1 MGSVFARRFQ
11 APSFQ
16 TFQTVPSRVFD
27 PPVQPRDAFIPRSQS
42 EVNSMKS
49 NRSLIAAVIFLAAGL
64 GMIFVYCNG
73 TTSMNVGY
81 PFAGSA
87 LHVAITTTGP
97 AAVGGVA
104 LALLGLL
111 LLIWAFIWAI
121 VEVGR
126 T

>member
-1 MGSVFARRFQ
+1 
-11 APSFQ
+11 
-16 TFQTVPSRVFD
+16 
-27 PPVQPRDAFIPRSQS
+27 
-42 EVNSMKS
+42 MKS
-49 NRSLIAAVIFLAAGL
+49 NRSLIAAVILLAAGL

-87 LHVAITTTGP
+87 LHIAITTTGP

-104 LALLGLL
+104 LTLLGLL

-121 VEVGR
+121 VEIGR
-126 T
+126 TNSTWHVPRRTEPLKWEDREDRIERDDRLERPTRPV

>member
-1 MGSVFARRFQ
+1 
-11 APSFQ
+11 
-16 TFQTVPSRVFD
+16 
-27 PPVQPRDAFIPRSQS
+27 
-42 EVNSMKS
+42 MKS
-49 NRSLIAAVIFLAAGL
+49 NRSLIAAVILLAAGL

-87 LHVAITTTGP
+87 LHIAITTTGP

-104 LALLGLL
+104 LTLLGLL
-111 LLIWAFIWAI
+111 LLIWAFVWAI

-126 T
+126 AKTVSSVPSRAERTRWDDREDRIEREERLERP

>member
-1 MGSVFARRFQ
+1 
-11 APSFQ
+11 
-16 TFQTVPSRVFD
+16 
-27 PPVQPRDAFIPRSQS
+27 
-42 EVNSMKS
+42 MKS

-104 LALLGLL
+104 LTLLGLL

-126 T
+126 AKTGWSIPNRAERLKWEDREDHLEREERLDRP